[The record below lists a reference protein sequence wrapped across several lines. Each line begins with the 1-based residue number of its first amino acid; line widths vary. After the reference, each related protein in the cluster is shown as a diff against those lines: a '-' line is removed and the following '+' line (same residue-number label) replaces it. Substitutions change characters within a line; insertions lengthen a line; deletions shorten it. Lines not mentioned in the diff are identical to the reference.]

1 MKKSELKKVLKPLI
15 KECIKEV
22 LLEETGVLA
31 KVVSEV
37 ASGMG
42 QQVIIAESSQPKREK
57 FLQPKKVPPSD
68 SKRAKKQLLDSI
80 GKDAFNGINIFEG
93 VDPITDKAPPPGEK
107 TPSNTNPLRDMN
119 PNDPG
124 VDISKFFG

>member
-42 QQVIIAESSQPKREK
+42 QQVIAESSQPKREK

-80 GKDAFNGINIFEG
+80 GKDDQYF
-93 VDPITDKAPPPGEK
+93 
-107 TPSNTNPLRDMN
+107 
-119 PNDPG
+119 
-124 VDISKFFG
+124 

>member
-1 MKKSELKKVLKPLI
+1 M
-15 KECIKEV
+15 

-42 QQVIIAESSQPKREK
+42 QQVIAESSQPKREK
-57 FLQPKKVPPSD
+57 FLQPRKAPPKDNKK
-68 SKRAKKQLLDSI
+68 AKKQLLDSI
-80 GKDAFNGINIFEG
+80 GASAYNGVNIFEG
-93 VDPITDKAPPPGEK
+93 TSPIGDKAAPPGQS
-107 TPSNTNPLRDMN
+107 TPSNTSPLRDTD

-124 VDISKFFG
+124 VDISNFFGM

>member
-15 KECIKEV
+15 KECVREV

-42 QQVIIAESSQPKREK
+42 GQVITESRSEGAK
-57 FLQPKKVPPSD
+57 FLQPKKAPPPD
-68 SKRAKKQLLDSI
+68 NRKAKKQLLDSI
-80 GKDAFNGINIFEG
+80 GKDAYNGVNIFEG

-119 PNDPG
+119 PHDPG

>member
-15 KECIKEV
+15 KECVREV

-42 QQVIIAESSQPKREK
+42 GQVITESRGEGAK
-57 FLQPKKVPPSD
+57 FLQPKKAPPPD
-68 SKRAKKQLLDSI
+68 NRKAKKQLLDSI
-80 GKDAFNGINIFEG
+80 GKDAYNGVNIFEG

-107 TPSNTNPLRDMN
+107 TPSNTSPLRDMN

>member
-42 QQVIIAESSQPKREK
+42 QQIIAESSQPKREK

>member
-1 MKKSELKKVLKPLI
+1 MKKSELKKILKPLI

-42 QQVIIAESSQPKREK
+42 QQVIAESSQPQKGK
-57 FLQPKKVPPSD
+57 FLQPKRSAPKD
-68 SKRAKKQLLDSI
+68 DGRARKQLLDSI

-93 VDPITDKAPPPGEK
+93 VDPIADKAPPPGEK
-107 TPSNTNPLRDMN
+107 TPSNTSPLRDMN
-119 PNDPG
+119 PSDPG

>member
-42 QQVIIAESSQPKREK
+42 QQIIAESSQPKREK

-107 TPSNTNPLRDMN
+107 TPSNTSPLRDMN

>member
-42 QQVIIAESSQPKREK
+42 QQIIAESSQPKTIER
-57 FLQPKKVPPSD
+57 PRSNCWI
-68 SKRAKKQLLDSI
+68 LL
-80 GKDAFNGINIFEG
+80 
-93 VDPITDKAPPPGEK
+93 VK
-107 TPSNTNPLRDMN
+107 TLTM
-119 PNDPG
+119 
-124 VDISKFFG
+124 V

>member
-42 QQVIIAESSQPKREK
+42 QQVIAESSQPKREK

>member
-42 QQVIIAESSQPKREK
+42 QQIIAESSQPKREK
-57 FLQPKKVPPSD
+57 FLQSKKVPPSD

>member
-31 KVVSEV
+31 KVVNEV
-37 ASGMG
+37 VSGMG
-42 QQVIIAESSQPKREK
+42 QQVITESSQPQKQK
-57 FLQPKKVPPSD
+57 FLQPKKAQAPNN
-68 SKRAKKQLLDSI
+68 KKAKKQLLDSI
-80 GKDAFNGINIFEG
+80 GTDAYNGVNIFEG
-93 VDPITDKAPPPGEK
+93 TSPIGDKSPPPGQS
-107 TPSNTNPLRDMN
+107 TPSNTSPLRDTD

-124 VDISKFFG
+124 VDISHFFGM

>member
-42 QQVIIAESSQPKREK
+42 QQVIAESSQPKREK

-68 SKRAKKQLLDSI
+68 NKKAKKQLLDSI